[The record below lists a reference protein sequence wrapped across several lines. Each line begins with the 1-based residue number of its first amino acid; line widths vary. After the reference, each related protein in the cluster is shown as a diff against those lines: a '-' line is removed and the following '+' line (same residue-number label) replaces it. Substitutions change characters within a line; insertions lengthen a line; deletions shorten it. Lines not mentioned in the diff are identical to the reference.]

1 MQLLTPLDGKQIRG
15 RLRWEGWGRARLQG
29 VEGGRTREDR
39 ERKEHNKNQW
49 AEGNFEN
56 ATG

>member
-1 MQLLTPLDGKQIRG
+1 MQLLTLLDGKQISG
-15 RLRWEGWGRARLQG
+15 RLRWEGWERARLQG

-39 ERKEHNKNQW
+39 ERKEDNKNQR